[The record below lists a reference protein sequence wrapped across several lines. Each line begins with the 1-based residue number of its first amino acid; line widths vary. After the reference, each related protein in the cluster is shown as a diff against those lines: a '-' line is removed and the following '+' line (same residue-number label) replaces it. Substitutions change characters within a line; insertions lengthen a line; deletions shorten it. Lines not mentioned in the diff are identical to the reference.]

1 MTEITHPDLILTVD
15 DHLRFRG
22 VVYGP
27 DGALTLWT
35 LEFENTGREELAEMI
50 LEPENSMFGPN
61 LNAAVEVI
69 VPERVRKAKGDY
81 RLIKYI
87 PWENVRTWATK
98 TLAKA

>member
-1 MTEITHPDLILTVD
+1 MLTVN

-27 DGALTLWT
+27 NGALTLWT
-35 LEFENTGREELAEMI
+35 LEFENMGREELAEMI

-69 VPERVRKAKGDY
+69 VPERVRKAKNDY
-81 RLIKYI
+81 RLIKYV
-87 PWENVRTWATK
+87 PWENVRAWAQK
-98 TLAKA
+98 QKPKA